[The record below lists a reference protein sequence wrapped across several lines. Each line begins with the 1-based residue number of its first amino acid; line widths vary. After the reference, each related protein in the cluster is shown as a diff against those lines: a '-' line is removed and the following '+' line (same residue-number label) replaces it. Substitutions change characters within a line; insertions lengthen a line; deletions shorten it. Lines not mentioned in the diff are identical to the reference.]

1 VNATDAFIIIAR
13 TLHFVACVS
22 LTGVFAFECLVAGR
36 ALRANDTELGDGF
49 GRRRRLIVLAWASL
63 ALALVSGAAWL
74 AGVAANMSGEP
85 LGALKSSTIAIVLT
99 ETRVGKDW
107 LLRLALAV
115 LLGACV
121 VAWKRRARWSAAAGW
136 AAFGL
141 SALLLV
147 TLAWAGHGAADE
159 GIGGN
164 IHLAADL
171 LHLLAAGIWLGALVP
186 FALMMAAAQHVGDQG
201 AAVGIARAATRRFS
215 AIAVT
220 SVGVLLAS
228 GIVNTLYLSGNVPAL
243 LGTPYGQRLLLK
255 IALFVAMLSVAAIN
269 RGRLTAQ
276 LDAGAR
282 AWQAI
287 PQLRRNALIESAIG
301 LGVLAIVGKLGILPP
316 GLHTEPVW
324 PLPFRVDLNALPTG
338 DKILLAVFVVGFCA
352 CATLVIVAIAGR
364 RKWLLGASLVG
375 LIPCVAL
382 AAPPLRQA
390 IEPAYPTTFFASP
403 VPYDAAA
410 VVRGAAVYAQN
421 CAVCHGADA
430 RGDGPAA
437 VGLPIKPTDLTKP
450 HLFAHNVGDLYWW
463 TGHGL
468 GGVMPGFEG
477 KLTPSDQWNV
487 IQFIRAHAAGV
498 LARSVGP
505 KVTSAAAPQV
515 LDFAFEIHGA
525 QDTLSQTLQDG
536 PVLLI
541 LYAWPVPGA
550 RLRQLAAEQRRL
562 AAGGLTVIA
571 VGPTKIRNSSSGG
584 AKPPYV
590 VGVSADVA
598 EALTLFRSTGDGGE
612 TELMLD
618 RNGIIRAR
626 WTASGPGSLA
636 PPNVLVA
643 DAQRAARFAV
653 AAPNHAG
660 HGG

>member
-1 VNATDAFIIIAR
+1 VNAADAFIVVAR
-13 TLHFVACVS
+13 TLHFAACVS

-36 ALRANDTELGDGF
+36 TLRANDAEFGDGF
-49 GRRRRLIVLAWASL
+49 GRRRRVSVLAWASL

-74 AGVAANMSGEP
+74 AGVAAHMSGEP
-85 LGALKSSTIAIVLT
+85 LGELKSSTIAIVLT

-107 LLRLALAV
+107 LVRLALAL
-115 LLGACV
+115 LLGACLI
-121 VAWKRRARWSAAAGW
+121 AWKRRAHWSAAIGW

-159 GIGGN
+159 GINGN

-171 LHLLAAGIWLGALVP
+171 LHLLAVGIWLGGLVP
-186 FALMMAAAQHVGDQG
+186 FALMMTAVQYVGDQG
-201 AAVGIARAATRRFS
+201 AVGIARTATRRFS

-228 GIVNTLYLSGNVPAL
+228 GVVNTLYLSGNVPAL
-243 LGTPYGQRLLLK
+243 LGTPYGQLLLLK

-269 RGRLTAQ
+269 RVRLTAH
-276 LDAGAR
+276 LDADSR

-301 LGVLAIVGKLGILPP
+301 LGVLAIVGQLGILPP

-324 PLPFRVDLNALPTG
+324 PLPFRIDPNALPTG
-338 DKILLAVFVVGFCA
+338 DKILSAVLVVGFCA
-352 CATLVIVAIAGR
+352 CAVLVIVALAGR
-364 RKWLLGASLVG
+364 RKWLLGASVAG
-375 LIPCVAL
+375 LIPCVAF
-382 AAPPLRQA
+382 AAPPLRRA
-390 IEPAYPTTFFASP
+390 IEPAYPTTYFASP

-410 VVRGAAVYAQN
+410 VVRGAAIYAQN
-421 CAVCHGADA
+421 CAVCHGADG
-430 RGDGPAA
+430 RGNGSAAASLPTKPA
-437 VGLPIKPTDLTKP
+437 DLTKP

-463 TGHGL
+463 VGHGL
-468 GGVMPGFEG
+468 GGVMPAFEAR
-477 KLTPSDQWNV
+477 LTPTDRWNV

-498 LARSVGP
+498 LAKSVGP
-505 KVTSAAAPQV
+505 EVTGAAAPQV

-525 QDTLSQTLQDG
+525 QDTLSQTLQNG

-541 LYAWPVPGA
+541 LYSRPVPDA
-550 RLRQLAAEQRRL
+550 RLRQLAAEKRRL
-562 AAGGLTVIA
+562 AAGGLTVIP
-571 VGPTKIRNSSSGG
+571 VGPREIRNSSSRE

-590 VGVSADVA
+590 VGVSADV
-598 EALTLFRSTGDGGE
+598 EKALALFRSAGDGGE
-612 TELMLD
+612 TEVMLD
-618 RNGIIRAR
+618 RNRNIRAR
-626 WTASGPGSLA
+626 WTASGPRSLA
-636 PPNVLVA
+636 PPNVLIA

>member
-1 VNATDAFIIIAR
+1 MNATDAFIVVAR
-13 TLHFVACVS
+13 TLHFAACVS
-22 LTGVFAFECLVAGR
+22 LTGVLAFECLVAGR
-36 ALRANDTELGDGF
+36 TLRANDAELNDAF
-49 GRRRRLIVLAWASL
+49 APRRRLSVVAWASL

-74 AGVAANMSGEP
+74 AAVAANMSGEP

-107 LLRLALAV
+107 LLRLALVV
-115 LLGACV
+115 LLGACLI
-121 VAWKRRARWSAAAGW
+121 AWKRRARWSAAVGW
-136 AAFGL
+136 VAFGL

-159 GIGGN
+159 GINGN

-186 FALMMAAAQHVGDQG
+186 FALMMTAVQYVGDQG
-201 AAVGIARAATRRFS
+201 AVGIARAATRRFS

-228 GIVNTLYLSGNVPAL
+228 GIVNTLYLTGNVPAL
-243 LGTPYGQRLLLK
+243 LGTPYGQLLLLK

-269 RGRLTAQ
+269 RVKLTAQ

-287 PQLRRNALIESAIG
+287 PRLRRNALIESAIG
-301 LGVLAIVGKLGILPP
+301 LGVLAIVGQLGILPP

-324 PLPFRVDLNALPTG
+324 PLPFRIDPNALPTG
-338 DKILLAVFVVGFCA
+338 DKILSAVLVVGVCA

-364 RKWLLGASLVG
+364 RKWLLGASVVG
-375 LIPCVAL
+375 LIPCVAF
-382 AAPPLRQA
+382 AAPPLRRA
-390 IEPAYPTTFFASP
+390 IEPAFPTTFFASP
-403 VPYDAAA
+403 VSYGAPA
-410 VVRGAAVYAQN
+410 VARGAAIYAQN
-421 CAVCHGADA
+421 CAVCHGADG

-437 VGLPIKPTDLTKP
+437 AGLPIKPADLTEP

-463 TGHGL
+463 IGHGI

-477 KLTPSDQWNV
+477 KLTPRDRWNV

-498 LARSVGP
+498 LAKSVGP

-525 QDTLSQTLQDG
+525 QDTLSQTLQNG

-541 LYAWPVPGA
+541 LYVRPVPDA

-571 VGPTKIRNSSSGG
+571 VGPTKIRNSPSGG
-584 AKPPYV
+584 AKLPYV
-590 VGVSADVA
+590 VGVSVDVA
-598 EALTLFRSTGDGGE
+598 EALALFRSAGDGGE

-618 RNGIIRAR
+618 RNGDIRAR
-626 WTASGPGSLA
+626 WTASGPRSLA